1 MKNNALQNK
10 HRSID
15 SLREDDFTAISE
27 YYSTG
32 ESVALTEKQQEILE
46 RLRTAHAILRKYP
59 RKSVAILKLQARY
72 PDLSREQAF
81 VDVRNACRLWNKYD
95 PIDRDFL
102 EGWFLDWLMKE
113 IANPAS
119 SDTARA
125 KNMSTLQKYLALH
138 PPVQIDPRLMESN
151 QIFIQFNVNGRT
163 MTLPIMPV
171 KAVCIVTKA
180 KPLKKTSRTKALTN
194 WMLFWSFANNIL
206 HTCRSLFKAHATL
219 PPKIH

>member
-1 MKNNALQNK
+1 MSLISGK
-10 HRSID
+10 RSIGQ
-15 SLREDDFTAISE
+15 LREDDFAAISQ

-32 ESVALTEKQQEILE
+32 ESTALTEKQQEILE

-59 RKSVAILKLQARY
+59 RKSVAALKLQARY

-81 VDVRNACRLWNKYD
+81 VDIRNACHLWNKYD

-113 IANPAS
+113 IANPAC

-138 PPVQIDPRLMESN
+138 PPVKIDPKLMESN
-151 QIFIQFNVNGRT
+151 QIFIQFNVNGK
-163 MTLPIMPV
+163 TLSLSEDLI
-171 KAVCIVTKA
+171 A
-180 KPLKKTSRTKALTN
+180 K
-194 WMLFWSFANNIL
+194 
-206 HTCRSLFKAHATL
+206 L
-219 PPKIH
+219 PMEMRRQFMDISNDEIGEDTAYEIINS

>member
-1 MKNNALQNK
+1 MKVNAIQK
-10 HRSID
+10 SHRSIEQV
-15 SLREDDFTAISE
+15 REDDFSAISE

-32 ESVALTEKQQEILE
+32 ESSALSEKQQEILE
-46 RLRTAHAILRKYP
+46 RLRTAHALLRKYP
-59 RKSVAILKLQARY
+59 RKSVAALKLQARY

-81 VDVRNACRLWNKYD
+81 VDIRNACRLWNKYD

-138 PPVQIDPRLMESN
+138 PPVKIDPKLMESN
-151 QIFIQFNVNGRT
+151 QIFIQFNINGKE
-163 MTLPIMPV
+163 MTLSEEVI
-171 KAVCIVTKA
+171 A
-180 KPLKKTSRTKALTN
+180 KLPMELRRQ
-194 WMLFWSFANNIL
+194 FIEVANGEICEDTAYEIIN
-206 HTCRSLFKAHATL
+206 S
-219 PPKIH
+219 

>member
-1 MKNNALQNK
+1 MKTNAIQK
-10 HRSID
+10 SHRSIEQ
-15 SLREDDFTAISE
+15 LREDDFAAISE

-32 ESVALTEKQQEILE
+32 ESSALTEKQQAILD

-59 RKSVAILKLQARY
+59 RKSVAVLKLQARY

-113 IANPAS
+113 IANPAC

-125 KNMSTLQKYLALH
+125 KNIATLQKYLAQL
-138 PPVQIDPRLMESN
+138 PPVKIDPKLMESN
-151 QIFIQFNVNGRT
+151 QIFIQFNVNGNSI
-163 MTLPIMPV
+163 TLPEELI
-171 KAVCIVTKA
+171 A
-180 KPLKKTSRTKALTN
+180 KLPTELRRQFMDGL
-194 WMLFWSFANNIL
+194 NNEIDDDTAYEIL
-206 HTCRSLFKAHATL
+206 NS
-219 PPKIH
+219 